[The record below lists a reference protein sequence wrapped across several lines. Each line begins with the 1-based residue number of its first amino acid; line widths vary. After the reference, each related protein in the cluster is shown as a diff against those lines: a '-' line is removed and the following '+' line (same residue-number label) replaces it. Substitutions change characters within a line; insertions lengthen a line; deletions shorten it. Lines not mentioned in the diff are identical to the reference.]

1 MSVVGYV
8 LNIVCHPF
16 RRCANLMWCMA
27 QQWHDVDRSF
37 LVLDHHSQV
46 LLDRGVNLSE
56 PARGEHKRIHWRQQA
71 VAFNLLTYA
80 WVATTTFSFLL
91 WLSGFGNGSN
101 KWEEGHWLHFWSLS
115 LRTDIFI
122 CIGCKLSRRPFRNI
136 FNGILTKDREGR
148 RLRNQQ
154 RSDVMPLPIN
164 HRAESVPCTAFSALN
179 RSCRQLHLRHHTLQ
193 SQVLNFD
200 EVRPLMM
207 LHDTFRFPNAV

>member
-1 MSVVGYV
+1 MCVTSALKNDRNPISKNINIVEIICRKKVLPLTMSVVGYV

-136 FNGILTKDREGR
+136 FNGILTK
-148 RLRNQQ
+148 NQRGKKIEKPAAQ
-154 RSDVMPLPIN
+154 W
-164 HRAESVPCTAFSALN
+164 
-179 RSCRQLHLRHHTLQ
+179 RHAIT
-193 SQVLNFD
+193 N
-200 EVRPLMM
+200 
-207 LHDTFRFPNAV
+207 